1 MRVQLSDLVQQ
12 RVNYDIDT
20 LEVHRRDNDVEVLES
35 SHHPYDPG
43 STPSHS
49 SYLDIRIYS
58 HAYLNHSGME

>member
-1 MRVQLSDLVQQ
+1 M
-12 RVNYDIDT
+12 NYDIDT